1 MVKPNNGRGK
11 SARRAQTLSPYSL
24 KWYQAKI
31 TSWDFSW
38 SFRMATRREVSSGED
53 AIQEFAV
60 LTFKG
65 TVVYPKE
72 FKYPEIEIQLVEG
85 FAFIPKESVTPSI
98 GSMSANGR
106 LLSVY
111 VSVPVE
117 RIKTLVS
124 VAPHVL
130 VVDFHASPLH
140 YRRALV
146 VSIQLDTEVE

>member
-11 SARRAQTLSPYSL
+11 SVRRARTLSPYSL
-24 KWYQAKI
+24 EWYQAKI

-53 AIQEFAV
+53 AIQECAV

-65 TVVYPKE
+65 TVVYPEE
-72 FKYPEIEIQLVEG
+72 FKYPEIVIQLVEG

-146 VSIQLDTEVE
+146 VSIQLDTAVE

>member
-1 MVKPNNGRGK
+1 MVKPNNVRGK
-11 SARRAQTLSPYSL
+11 SARRGQTRSRYSL

-31 TSWDFSW
+31 TSWDYSW
-38 SFRMATRREVSSGED
+38 SFRMATRREVSSGDD
-53 AIQEFAV
+53 AIQEFAI

-65 TVVYPKE
+65 TVVCPEE

-85 FAFIPKESVTPSI
+85 IAFIQNEAVNPSI

-124 VAPHVL
+124 VAPRVL
-130 VVDFHASPLH
+130 VVEFHALPLH

>member
-1 MVKPNNGRGK
+1 MYP
-11 SARRAQTLSPYSL
+11 
-24 KWYQAKI
+24 
-31 TSWDFSW
+31 
-38 SFRMATRREVSSGED
+38 ED
-53 AIQEFAV
+53 
-60 LTFKG
+60 
-65 TVVYPKE
+65 
-72 FKYPEIEIQLVEG
+72 FKYPEIEIQLVEAI
-85 FAFIPKESVTPSI
+85 AFIQNESVTPSV

-117 RIKTLVS
+117 RMKTLVS
-124 VAPHVL
+124 VAPRVL

>member
-1 MVKPNNGRGK
+1 
-11 SARRAQTLSPYSL
+11 
-24 KWYQAKI
+24 
-31 TSWDFSW
+31 
-38 SFRMATRREVSSGED
+38 MATRREVSSGED
-53 AIQEFAV
+53 SIQEFAV

-65 TVVYPKE
+65 TVVYPEE
-72 FKYPEIEIQLVEG
+72 FKYPEIEIQLVERVTL
-85 FAFIPKESVTPSI
+85 IQNESITPSI

-117 RIKTLVS
+117 RMKTLVS

-130 VVDFHASPLH
+130 VVDFHASPLR

>member
-11 SARRAQTLSPYSL
+11 SARRGQTRSPYSL
-24 KWYQAKI
+24 KWYQARI
-31 TSWDFSW
+31 TSWDYSW
-38 SFRMATRREVSSGED
+38 SFRMATRREVLSGDD
-53 AIQEFAV
+53 AIQEFAI

-65 TVVYPKE
+65 TVAYPEE
-72 FKYPEIEIQLVEG
+72 FKYPEIEIQLVESTTL
-85 FAFIPKESVTPSI
+85 IQNETVTPSI

-124 VAPHVL
+124 VAPRVL
-130 VVDFHASPLH
+130 VVDFHAFPLH

-146 VSIQLDTEVE
+146 VSIQLDTEIE

>member
-1 MVKPNNGRGK
+1 
-11 SARRAQTLSPYSL
+11 
-24 KWYQAKI
+24 
-31 TSWDFSW
+31 
-38 SFRMATRREVSSGED
+38 MATRREVSSGED

-65 TVVYPKE
+65 TVVYPEE

-85 FAFIPKESVTPSI
+85 VAFIAKESVTSSI

-117 RIKTLVS
+117 RRKTLVS
-124 VAPHVL
+124 VAPRVL
-130 VVDFHASPLH
+130 VIDFHASPLH

>member
-1 MVKPNNGRGK
+1 
-11 SARRAQTLSPYSL
+11 
-24 KWYQAKI
+24 
-31 TSWDFSW
+31 
-38 SFRMATRREVSSGED
+38 MATRRELLTGD
-53 AIQEFAV
+53 NAIQEFAI

-65 TVVYPKE
+65 IVVYPEE

-85 FAFIPKESVTPSI
+85 ITLIPNETVTPSI
-98 GSMSANGR
+98 GSMSTNGR

-124 VAPHVL
+124 VAPRVV

-146 VSIQLDTEVE
+146 VSIQLDTEME

>member
-31 TSWDFSW
+31 TSWGFSW
-38 SFRMATRREVSSGED
+38 SFRMATRREMSFGED

-65 TVVYPKE
+65 AVVYPEE

-85 FAFIPKESVTPSI
+85 FAFIAKESATSSI

-130 VVDFHASPLH
+130 VIDFHAPLH

>member
-1 MVKPNNGRGK
+1 MVMPNNGRGK
-11 SARRAQTLSPYSL
+11 SARRGQTRSPYSL

-31 TSWDFSW
+31 TSWNFAW
-38 SFRMATRREVSSGED
+38 SFRMATRRELSTGD
-53 AIQEFAV
+53 NAIQEFAI

-65 TVVYPKE
+65 TVVYPEE

-85 FAFIPKESVTPSI
+85 ITLIPNETVTPSI
-98 GSMSANGR
+98 GSMSTNGR

-124 VAPHVL
+124 VAPRVV

-146 VSIQLDTEVE
+146 VSIQLDTEMD

>member
-11 SARRAQTLSPYSL
+11 IARRGQTRSPYSL

-31 TSWDFSW
+31 TFWDFSW

-53 AIQEFAV
+53 ATQEFAV

-65 TVVYPKE
+65 TVVYPEE

-85 FAFIPKESVTPSI
+85 ITLIPNETVTPSI
-98 GSMSANGR
+98 GSMNANGR

-117 RIKTLVS
+117 RIKTLIS
-124 VAPHVL
+124 VAPRVV

-146 VSIQLDTEVE
+146 VSIKLDTVME

>member
-1 MVKPNNGRGK
+1 MVP
-11 SARRAQTLSPYSL
+11 
-24 KWYQAKI
+24 
-31 TSWDFSW
+31 
-38 SFRMATRREVSSGED
+38 GED
-53 AIQEFAV
+53 YFLGLFVVISNGYPTRSIV
-60 LTFKG
+60 WGGRYPRIRCPHFKG
-65 TVVYPKE
+65 TVVYPEE

>member
-1 MVKPNNGRGK
+1 
-11 SARRAQTLSPYSL
+11 
-24 KWYQAKI
+24 
-31 TSWDFSW
+31 
-38 SFRMATRREVSSGED
+38 MATRREVSSGEE

-65 TVVYPKE
+65 AVVYPEE

-85 FAFIPKESVTPSI
+85 ITLIPNETVTPSI

-111 VSVPVE
+111 VTVPVE
-117 RIKTLVS
+117 RIKALVS
-124 VAPHVL
+124 VAPRVL
-130 VVDFHASPLH
+130 VVDFHASPIH

-146 VSIQLDTEVE
+146 VSIQLDTDVE